1 MAVHKYRKY
10 DLRPKKKTF
19 SQKAVGCMARHP
31 WLFILGFLIVIGII
45 TLMMWQVNAQADYL
59 LSYGSG

>member
-1 MAVHKYRKY
+1 MMGVHKYRS
-10 DLRPKKKTF
+10 LCPKKKTLG
-19 SQKAVGCMARHP
+19 QKAVGCLARHP
-31 WLFILGFLIVIGII
+31 WLFILGFLIVIGIV